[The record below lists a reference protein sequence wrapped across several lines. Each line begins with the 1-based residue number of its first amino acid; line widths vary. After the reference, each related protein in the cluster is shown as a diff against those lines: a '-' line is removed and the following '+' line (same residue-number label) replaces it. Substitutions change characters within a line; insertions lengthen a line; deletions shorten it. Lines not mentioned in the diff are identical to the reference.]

1 MFPVQLTTSRIGNF
15 TRLIHTLLYVMTIHT
30 CIHTYIHTYT
40 QPSPA
45 GSLEYCSGGENGGK
59 KGQGGV
65 GLAVRTSVTHAAH
78 PPEFISDRLL
88 KITLEYV
95 IEKGCYVLCGE
106 CPNCNTQC

>member
-1 MFPVQLTTSRIGNF
+1 M
-15 TRLIHTLLYVMTIHT
+15 TRMTGPDCVVMCNLINTY
-30 CIHTYIHTYT
+30 IHTYIHSAFT
-40 QPSPA
+40 QA

-88 KITLEYV
+88 KITLELRDRERLLRFMWRMPQPQHTMLV
-95 IEKGCYVLCGE
+95 INMHPGR
-106 CPNCNTQC
+106 PWM